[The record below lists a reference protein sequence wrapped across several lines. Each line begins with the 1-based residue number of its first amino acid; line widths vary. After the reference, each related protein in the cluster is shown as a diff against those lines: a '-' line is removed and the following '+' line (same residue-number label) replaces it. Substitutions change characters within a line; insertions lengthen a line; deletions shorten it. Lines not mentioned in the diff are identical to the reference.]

1 MRHPSPACVD
11 GGASVMAQVVIK
23 SASGFLNFAARI
35 VAAGKFPVTVAVT
48 AGEPTRRDAQNKLAQ
63 RWFTDIAR
71 HFGDVTHEDVR
82 ADCKLRFGVPIMR
95 RDSEPFRASYDPIM
109 KHQTYEAK
117 VAAIKAWDLPVT
129 RLMGVKQMTEFMDAV
144 QREFLP
150 QGVRLTDP
158 EALKYEV
165 MQ

>member
-1 MRHPSPACVD
+1 
-11 GGASVMAQVVIK
+11 MAQVVIK

-144 QREFLP
+144 QREYLP
-150 QGVRLTDP
+150 HGVRLTDP
-158 EALKYEV
+158 EAMKYEV

>member
-1 MRHPSPACVD
+1 
-11 GGASVMAQVVIK
+11 MAQVVIK

-95 RDSEPFRASYDPIM
+95 RDSEPFKASYDPIM